1 MTILSF
7 EHINLSKDGTPLLTD
22 INWQIHSGEDW
33 GLLGLNGAGKT
44 LMLQMIAGN
53 LWPSS
58 GKLTV
63 LGEVFGKT
71 NIPNLTKRIGWVS
84 NILQHKFYQN
94 DVAEE
99 IVLSGKFASI
109 GIWQSYS
116 AADLHTARELLA
128 SLGGASLLGKSYQV
142 LSQGEKQLV
151 LMARAL
157 MAKPELLIL
166 DEPCNGLDL
175 FAREDLLA
183 RIQQIKAQPNAP
195 TVLMV
200 THHTEEI
207 PDFISHVLMIRDG
220 QIVRQ
225 GPRAELM
232 TPEVLTAFYQKPIAI
247 HPYSNGRMIVQPR
260 LPKTDFQGI
269 KD

>member
-7 EHINLSKDGTPLLTD
+7 EHINLSKGGTPLLTD

-71 NIPNLTKRIGWVS
+71 NIPDLTKRIGWVS

-109 GIWQSYS
+109 GIWQAYP
-116 AADLHTARELLA
+116 AADLRTARELLA

-151 LMARAL
+151 LIARAL

-166 DEPCNGLDL
+166 DEPCNGLDRSSAL
-175 FAREDLLA
+175 
-183 RIQQIKAQPNAP
+183 RIGRYRWSQSFPKNSSRRYPSLSPNN
-195 TVLMV
+195 
-200 THHTEEI
+200 
-207 PDFISHVLMIRDG
+207 DG
-220 QIVRQ
+220 VIDHEHGWCVERW
-225 GPRAELM
+225 
-232 TPEVLTAFYQKPIAI
+232 V
-247 HPYSNGRMIVQPR
+247 
-260 LPKTDFQGI
+260 
-269 KD
+269 